1 MHKKQVQVVFQGF
14 NLRQLSAIDRRNASE
29 RTTESGVIKIA
40 PEIAFG
46 YAERKRAPF
55 YINLVI
61 RVNVSLERD
70 GADKEDQVAVES
82 FVEGEAHF
90 ELRNLGLKKFN
101 ETFHDLEFL
110 DQLADRAYPLAIC
123 RLKNLLSELNFK
135 TDFPLSLPAVESRIK
150 LKHTDEGTV
159 EEKLIS

>member
-1 MHKKQVQVVFQGF
+1 MHKKQIQVVFQDF
-14 NLRQLSAIDRRNASE
+14 NLRQLVAIDRRSANE
-29 RTTESGVIKIA
+29 RINEEGVVKIA

-61 RVNVSLERD
+61 RINVLLERKD
-70 GADKEDQVAVES
+70 EVEQNKTAVES

-90 ELRNLGLKKFN
+90 ELRNLGVKRFN
-101 ETFHDLEFL
+101 EVFDDLDFL
-110 DQLADRAYPLAIC
+110 DRLADQAYPLALC

-135 TDFPLSLPAVESRIK
+135 TDFPLSLPPIESRVNLMHK
-150 LKHTDEGTV
+150 DEAAM
-159 EEKLIS
+159 EENLS